1 MVIILKKG
9 VSSVQVES
17 LKALLQA
24 KNITPRVTEGQH
36 ETIIGC
42 VGDITHLDPGLIEA
56 LDGVESVQRIQ
67 EPYKAAN
74 RKFHPADSII
84 DCSGVKVGGGNF
96 AVIAGPCS
104 VESEEQ
110 LVGIARSVKAAGA
123 TMLRGGAFKPRTSPY
138 AFQGMGAEGLRLLSL
153 AKKETGLPIVTE
165 LMDFKDI
172 ELFNDV
178 DVIQIGARNM
188 QNFNLLKE
196 VGSYT
201 KKPVL
206 LKRGMSATLQ
216 ELLMSAEYIM
226 ASGNP
231 NVILCERGIRTFET
245 ALRNTLDLG
254 VVTLLH
260 RLSHLPVVVDPSH
273 ATGHAYM
280 VDSVSVAAAAIG
292 ADGLIIEVHN
302 DPPHAKCDGAQSQT
316 PEMFAQTMARVQ
328 KVREVLA

>member
-56 LDGVESVQRIQ
+56 LDGVETVQRIQ

-153 AKKETGLPIVTE
+153 AKKETGLPVVTE

-172 ELFNDV
+172 DLFNDV

-280 VDSVSVAAAAIG
+280 VDSVSVAATAIG

>member
-56 LDGVESVQRIQ
+56 LDGVETVQRIQ

-74 RKFHPADSII
+74 RKFHPADSIV

-280 VDSVSVAAAAIG
+280 VDSVAVAATAIG

-316 PEMFAQTMARVQ
+316 PEMFAKTMQRVL
-328 KVREVLA
+328 KVREIV